1 MREFGFRDQSST
13 WLAIEW
19 GDAEAC
25 SAEVTPRD
33 GMIVF
38 LRLVTCAM
46 VSVMDYLTIILS
58 EA

>member
-38 LRLVTCAM
+38 SSPRDM
-46 VSVMDYLTIILS
+46 RYGDGHGLS
-58 EA
+58 YYHSL

>member
-33 GMIVF
+33 GMIV
-38 LRLVTCAM
+38 
-46 VSVMDYLTIILS
+46 LS
-58 EA
+58 SPRDMRYGVGHGLSYYHSL